1 MQKWN
6 ILFLSSWYPNSELPL
21 NGNFVQQHVQAVALY
36 SNVFVLH
43 VQSRQQE
50 NPFELEYKVTHS
62 VHEILVYYSVGNPFL
77 KFAHHVKALFIGFN
91 KIQEL
96 VQGKKIDITHL
107 NVMLPLGWFAYYLKW
122 RKGIPYI
129 ITEHHSKYLKISKQK
144 LKWHE
149 KLMVKVLVKKAA
161 YVCPVSN
168 YLKNEMIEKGFN
180 GNYKV
185 VPNVVNESIF
195 NFSEQVENERC
206 QILHVSSLD
215 NAIKNVFGIID
226 AFKDLMVQT
235 EKPLHL
241 HVIGDGDKQKVLDY
255 ALSVGLEKDDF
266 GVEGPKTYKEIA
278 FAMKQSDVF
287 VLFSNY
293 ENLPV
298 VISESLMCGLPVIAS
313 NVGGISEMISSQNG
327 VLIQPKNHSELTR
340 EMLKFVENQYDF
352 NKKLIAV
359 KAKEIYS
366 FEVVGKTFFEIYKSV
381 KF

>member
-1 MQKWN
+1 M
-6 ILFLSSWYPNSELPL
+6 
-21 NGNFVQQHVQAVALY
+21 
-36 SNVFVLH
+36 
-43 VQSRQQE
+43 
-50 NPFELEYKVTHS
+50 EYKLTHS
-62 VHEILVYYSVGNPFL
+62 VHEIIVYYSVGNPFL

-96 VQGKKIDITHL
+96 VHRKKIDITHL
-107 NVMLPLGWFAYYLKW
+107 NVMLPLGWFAYYLKLI
-122 RKGIPYI
+122 KGVPYI

-144 LKWHE
+144 LSWHE
-149 KLMVKVLVKKAA
+149 KLMVKVFVKNAS

-168 YLKNEMIEKGFN
+168 YLKNEMIEKGFS

-195 NFSEQVENERC
+195 NFSEKVENERY

-226 AFKDLMVQT
+226 AYKELIVQT
-235 EKPLHL
+235 KKSLQLHI
-241 HVIGDGDKQKVLDY
+241 IGDGDKQKVIDY

-266 GVEGPKTYKEIA
+266 RVEGPKIYKEIA
-278 FAMKQSDVF
+278 TAMKKSDVF

-298 VISESLMCGLPVIAS
+298 VISESLMSGLPVIAS

-327 VLIQPKNHSELTR
+327 VLINPKNHQGLTKV
-340 EMLKFVENQYDF
+340 MLEFVENKYDF
-352 NKKLIAV
+352 NHKLMAD
-359 KAKEIYS
+359 KAKEIYG
-366 FEVVGKTFFEIYKSV
+366 FEVVGKTFFEIYKSIN
-381 KF
+381 